1 MTSQLP
7 ELRFQVNNL
16 GSIRCGEFTQK
27 PLTVFCGENNTG
39 KTWTLYIL
47 YHFHQIVH
55 QLGQAP
61 ALLKRDQKM
70 PSREDVNRIVSTNI
84 PYIFNSSS
92 AAFEDA
98 AFIIL
103 DGQDWREVFDALQ
116 QRNVFLMPAERNG
129 LHLLFRELS
138 ARRTARLH
146 HASRE
151 ATDLE
156 ELLSDVIQSPY
167 ALPIADYIDWL
178 NNLPAIQ
185 ESAESEF
192 HRHAER
198 VKRRLAGGAYRIDV
212 RTGSIDFR
220 PYGAR
225 HGERRNVTMGLHTT
239 SSAVKSLFALWFYLE
254 HQAREGDILMID
266 EPELNLHPA
275 NQLKMARLLARLV
288 NAGINVAISTHSDYI
303 VREFNSLIMLSQN
316 GGRQLQRKYRYQDEE
331 VLSPEQVGAYWF
343 DDQAQTI
350 TPFKITP
357 DDGIHA
363 DTFDN
368 VIRQLNT
375 VNDDIYHGI
384 RVQREYRGN
393 D

>member
-39 KTWTLYIL
+39 KTWTLYVL
-47 YHFHQIVH
+47 YHFHQLA
-55 QLGQAP
+55 QTP
-61 ALLKRDQKM
+61 ALLEEDRNL
-70 PSREDVNRIVSTNI
+70 PSREDLNKFVSIDI

-92 AAFEDA
+92 VAFEDA
-98 AFIIL
+98 EFSVL
-103 DGQDWREVFDALQ
+103 GGQNWREVFNTLQ
-116 QRNVFLMPAERNG
+116 QRKAFLMPAERNG
-129 LHLLFRELS
+129 LHLFFRELS
-138 ARRTARLH
+138 ARRTTLLH
-146 HASRE
+146 RASRE
-151 ATDLE
+151 GIDLE
-156 ELLSDVIQSPY
+156 ELLSDVIRSRY
-167 ALPIADYIDWL
+167 AVPIADYIDWL

-185 ESAESEF
+185 ESAKSEF
-192 HRHAER
+192 HRQAER

-220 PYGAR
+220 PYGSR

-254 HQAREGDILMID
+254 YQAREGDILMID